1 MHWYIEQFWLIGLRL
16 RSSSTV
22 TFGRSK
28 PPTCFLQNARGASF
42 QAMKAA
48 LAVSRH
54 MTHLRTPRSLFH
66 ANACTR
72 SNVDQTENGSGCV
85 DTKRTGSAS
94 RHKLLTLIGRGTAA
108 CVARVW
114 QLRARQRGL
123 CGGAERRS
131 KNRRIAGNCTRL
143 TLLSTVCWPEFNPLW
158 PLSRPN

>member
-48 LAVSRH
+48 VAVSRH
-54 MTHLRTPRSLFH
+54 MTHLRTPRRLFH

-72 SNVDQTENGSGCV
+72 SNVDQTENGIGCI
-85 DTKRTGSAS
+85 DTKRTGSA
-94 RHKLLTLIGRGTAA
+94 RPYTLLTLIGRGTAA
-108 CVARVW
+108 CVARAAAVS
-114 QLRARQRGL
+114 RQQGL
-123 CGGAERRS
+123 CCGGAERRS
-131 KNRRIAGNCTRL
+131 KNRRFSAIARDLRC
-143 TLLSTVCWPEFNPLW
+143 SVPPACAEFNPLW

>member
-42 QAMKAA
+42 QATKAA
-48 LAVSRH
+48 VAVSCH
-54 MTHLRTPRSLFH
+54 MTHLRAPRRLFH

-85 DTKRTGSAS
+85 DTKRTGSA
-94 RHKLLTLIGRGTAA
+94 RPHKLLTLIGRGTAA
-108 CVARVW
+108 CVARVR

-131 KNRRIAGNCTRL
+131 KNRRFPAIARDLRC
-143 TLLSTVCWPEFNPLW
+143 SVPPACAEFNPLW